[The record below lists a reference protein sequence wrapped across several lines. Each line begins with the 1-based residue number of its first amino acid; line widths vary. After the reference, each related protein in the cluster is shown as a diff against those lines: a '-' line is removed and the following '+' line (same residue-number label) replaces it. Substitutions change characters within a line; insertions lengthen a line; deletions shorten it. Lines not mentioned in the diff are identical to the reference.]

1 MTRTTAVRRTDV
13 WNWWSSSRLHGGTRP
28 LACCLPGRP
37 GQRTNRAG
45 CRGRRLIA
53 ASALCLLLMQPAWA
67 TTVYRSVG
75 NNGEVLFSDQPPA
88 SGTQSEVVHVA
99 AGAAT
104 ADAGARLRELRLT
117 TRRMVESRR
126 EREAE
131 RAAARPPAIRY
142 TTNRDFPAPQT
153 ATSSQP
159 APVLW
164 ITPRLH
170 GVYPRPP
177 RYPRHRPLSP
187 VRVPPGFQVIQPGNR
202 QLMRPIVS
210 SRD

>member
-1 MTRTTAVRRTDV
+1 VRRTDV

-28 LACCLPGRP
+28 LACCLPGRT
-37 GQRTNRAG
+37 GQRSNNVG
-45 CRGRRLIA
+45 CRGPSLIA
-53 ASALCLLLMQPAWA
+53 ASALFLLLLQPAWA

-88 SGTQSEVVHVA
+88 SGTASEVMHVT

-104 ADAGARLRELRLT
+104 ADPKARLRTLRLT
-117 TRRMVESRR
+117 TRRMVQARR

-131 RAAARPPAIRY
+131 RENARPSGTRY
-142 TTNRDFPAPQT
+142 TTNRDFPAREAARSP
-153 ATSSQP
+153 QP
-159 APVLW
+159 APLLW
-164 ITPRLH
+164 ITPRLR
-170 GVYPRPP
+170 GTYPHSLRH
-177 RYPRHRPLSP
+177 PRHRPFSP
-187 VRVPPGFQVIQPGNR
+187 ARVPPGFQVIQPGNR